1 MSDSMVTARVH
12 PSIKKKLAL
21 SGYTARQAIEY
32 FVQEYYS
39 ENPERE
45 LEIQKDLLYVKLN
58 ELENCKSEIQSEID
72 NIREEIKQL
81 EDDQCVNEK

>member
-1 MSDSMVTARVH
+1 MSDDMVTARVH
-12 PSIKKKLAL
+12 PSIKKKLVL

-32 FVQEYYS
+32 FVHEYYS

-58 ELENCKSEIQSEID
+58 ELEKCKADIQSEID
-72 NIREEIKQL
+72 NIKGHLKEL
-81 EDDQCVNEK
+81 EDD